1 MVTLNFDLQSQIV
14 APRKLHKWR
23 VVVVIVV
30 RGLPNG
36 HFVGQQHE
44 KVATLAHVFRESV
57 VDTFS
62 SGGRGRVVVDVVAHR
77 IIMPTGCGAVSLFE

>member
-14 APRKLHKWR
+14 APRELHKWR

-30 RGLPNG
+30 RGSPNG
-36 HFVGQQHE
+36 RFVGQQHE

-62 SGGRGRVVVDVVAHR
+62 SGGRGRVVLNVVAHVA
-77 IIMPTGCGAVSLFE
+77 IMPRGCGGVSSA

>member
-14 APRKLHKWR
+14 APRELHKWR

-30 RGLPNG
+30 RGSPNG
-36 HFVGQQHE
+36 RFVSQQHE

-62 SGGRGRVVVDVVAHR
+62 SGGRGRVVLNVVAHVA
-77 IIMPTGCGAVSLFE
+77 IMPRGCGGVSSA